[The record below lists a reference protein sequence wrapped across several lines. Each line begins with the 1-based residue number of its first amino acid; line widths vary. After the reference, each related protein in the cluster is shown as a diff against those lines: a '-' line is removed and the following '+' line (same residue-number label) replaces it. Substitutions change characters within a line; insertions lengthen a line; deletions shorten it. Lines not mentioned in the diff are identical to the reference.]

1 MRLKAYRADCV
12 ELESG
17 RRFGVLYQSLYK
29 AWSAWNIEDL
39 GTQLLKFDLG
49 DVVVLGIRKLAY
61 RPVLTTTKD
70 GLRDEQILP
79 SCKRDSGGCV

>member
-1 MRLKAYRADCV
+1 MRLKTYRADCL
-12 ELESG
+12 ELVSG

-49 DVVVLGIRKLAY
+49 DVVVLGVSKLAY
-61 RPVLTTTKD
+61 RPVQTTTKD
-70 GLRDEQILP
+70 GV
-79 SCKRDSGGCV
+79 KR